1 MGLKIDAQACT
12 GCEQCVPLCPFGA
25 LEMKDDLAFVNEVCN
40 LCGACVDVCP
50 VEAITLEEEEAAEKP
65 GDLSAYKDVWVFG
78 EQRHGRIAPV
88 VYELLGKGR
97 ELANIRGSK
106 LAVVVL
112 GNEMEEAAREL
123 LHYGADYV
131 LLVDAPELAD
141 FYDESYA
148 KVLSRLILER
158 KPEIVLTGATTI
170 GRSFIPKVAV
180 AVNTGLTAD
189 CTGLDVDP
197 ETNLLRQTRPAFGG
211 NVMATII
218 CPDKRPQMATVRYK
232 VMEKAQR
239 SEAAPGTLEK
249 IAPDPENLVSRARI
263 LEFIREEGPQVNLEE
278 APIIVSGGR
287 GIQDGKNFELIREL
301 ADALGAA
308 VGASRGAVDAE
319 WIPYP
324 HQVGQTGK
332 TVRPKLYVACGISG
346 AVQHLAGMQT
356 SENIVAINKDPN
368 APIFQHATY
377 GIVGDLFE
385 VIPVLVKVIKQKRG
399 LN

>member
-1 MGLKIDAQACT
+1 MALRIDKETCT
-12 GCEQCVPLCPFGA
+12 GCGLCVPSCPFAA
-25 LEMKDDLAFVNEVCN
+25 LEMRDDVASVLDTCT

-50 VEAITLEEEEAAEKP
+50 VQAITLEEEEKTP
-65 GDLSAYKDVWVFG
+65 DVHDLSSYKDVWVFG
-78 EQRHGRIAPV
+78 EQRHGKIAPV
-88 VYELLGKGR
+88 VFELLGKGR
-97 ELANIRGSK
+97 ELADKRQSK
-106 LAVVVL
+106 LAAVVL
-112 GNEMEEAAREL
+112 GNNIEDEAREL

-131 LLVDAPELAD
+131 LLVEAPELHE

-148 KVLSRLILER
+148 KVLSQLILER
-158 KPEIVLTGATTI
+158 RPEIVITGATTV

-180 AVNTGLTAD
+180 AVDTGLTAD
-189 CTGLDVDP
+189 CTGLDIDP
-197 ETNLLRQTRPAFGG
+197 ETSYLLQTRPAFGG
-211 NVMATII
+211 NIMATII
-218 CPDKRPQMATVRYK
+218 CPNRRPQMATVRYK
-232 VMEKAQR
+232 VMEKAER
-239 SEAAPGTLEK
+239 RDAANGTLEK
-249 IAPDPENLVSRARI
+249 IVASPENLVSRSKI
-263 LEFIREEGPQVNLEE
+263 LDFIRDEGPRVNLEE

-287 GIQDGKNFELIREL
+287 GIQDGKNFELIQQL

-385 VIPVLVKVIKQKRG
+385 VIPEIIKVIQQKRA
-399 LN
+399 

>member
-1 MGLKIDAQACT
+1 MRDDVATVLDTCT
-12 GCEQCVPLCPFGA
+12 
-25 LEMKDDLAFVNEVCN
+25 

-50 VEAITLEEEEAAEKP
+50 VQAITLEEEEKSP
-65 GDLSAYKDVWVFG
+65 DVHDLSSYKDVWVFG
-78 EQRHGRIAPV
+78 EQRHGKIAPV
-88 VYELLGKGR
+88 VFELLGKGR
-97 ELANIRGSK
+97 ELADKRQSK
-106 LAVVVL
+106 LAAVVL
-112 GNEMEEAAREL
+112 GNNIEDEAREL

-131 LLVDAPELAD
+131 LLVQAPELYD

-148 KVLSRLILER
+148 KVLSQLILER
-158 KPEIVLTGATTI
+158 RPEIVITGATTI

-180 AVNTGLTAD
+180 AVDTGLTAD
-189 CTGLDVDP
+189 CTGLDIDA
-197 ETNLLRQTRPAFGG
+197 ESNYLLQTRPAFGG
-211 NVMATII
+211 NIMATII
-218 CPDKRPQMATVRYK
+218 CPNRRPQMATVRYK

-239 SEAAPGTLEK
+239 REIASGTLEK
-249 IAPDPENLVSRARI
+249 IVTNAENLVSRSRI
-263 LEFIREEGPQVNLEE
+263 LDFIRDEGPRVNLEE

-287 GIQDGKNFELIREL
+287 GIQDGKNFDLIRQL
-301 ADALGAA
+301 ADALGAS

-385 VIPVLVKVIKQKRG
+385 VIPEILKVIQQKKA
-399 LN
+399 